1 MLLVVDER
9 HPQALGD
16 DLDVERPV
24 VPDSTGRRHAHL
36 ALTQPFGLAFQPV
49 RAANSDGS
57 ARSEVRSIARP
68 YPGASTTDRGPT
80 DSVTSDGARGL
91 EQTTRALTEPTLI
104 AAFAGWNDAGDAA
117 TLAVRHLIEQWR
129 AEPMASIDPEEYY
142 DFQATRPQ
150 VRLADGHTRR
160 ISWPANEAFAA
171 STPGGDVV
179 LLLGVEPQLRW
190 RTFTHQVAG
199 IAEECGV
206 NVVVTLGALLADV
219 AHRRPVSLIGTAT
232 DQALIDRFD
241 LQRSRYEGPTGIV
254 GVLHDTCH
262 GLGVKSLSLW
272 AAVPAYASQV
282 PSPKAALALG
292 EGACRVVGTPC
303 PGHALGRGR
312 RGVRGQHRQLP
323 RTGRRSRGLRAPART
338 RRGRPRGRRHHR

>member
-1 MLLVVDER
+1 MEHVVWSR
-9 HPQALGD
+9 
-16 DLDVERPV
+16 RP
-24 VPDSTGRRHAHL
+24 
-36 ALTQPFGLAFQPV
+36 
-49 RAANSDGS
+49 
-57 ARSEVRSIARP
+57 
-68 YPGASTTDRGPT
+68 
-80 DSVTSDGARGL
+80 
-91 EQTTRALTEPTLI
+91 ALTEPTMI

-129 AEPMASIDPEEYY
+129 AEPIASIDPEEYY

-150 VRLADGHTRR
+150 VHLVDGHTRR

-171 STPGGDVV
+171 STPGGDIV
-179 LLLGVEPQLRW
+179 LLLGIEPQLRW

-206 NVVVTLGALLADV
+206 NVVITLGALLADV
-219 AHRRPVSLIGTAT
+219 AHRRPVSLIGTGP
-232 DQALIDRFD
+232 DQELIDRFA

-254 GVLHDTCH
+254 GVLHDTCL

-303 PGHALGRGR
+303 PGHALATAVAEYEASIDGYLEQDEDLAAYVR
-312 RGVRGQHRQLP
+312 RLERDGDDLDDDEVADEVTLDPETDAEQMVEDIERF
-323 RTGRRSRGLRAPART
+323 LRDQ
-338 RRGRPRGRRHHR
+338 GSS

>member
-1 MLLVVDER
+1 MEHVVWSR
-9 HPQALGD
+9 
-16 DLDVERPV
+16 RP
-24 VPDSTGRRHAHL
+24 
-36 ALTQPFGLAFQPV
+36 
-49 RAANSDGS
+49 
-57 ARSEVRSIARP
+57 
-68 YPGASTTDRGPT
+68 
-80 DSVTSDGARGL
+80 
-91 EQTTRALTEPTLI
+91 ALTEPTLI

-262 GLGVKSLSLW
+262 GLGMKSLSLW

-303 PGHALGRGR
+303 PGHALAAAVTEYEASIDSYLEQDDDLAAYVR
-312 RGVRGQHRQLP
+312 RLERDGDDLGDGDI
-323 RTGRRSRGLRAPART
+323 TDDGLSEEAALDPETNAEQMVEDIERFLRDQ
-338 RRGRPRGRRHHR
+338 GSS